1 MLNTLSKKN
10 ILTELI
16 WDSPSHDDR
25 DTGYSKWMATVRRS
39 HRMYVYIANDDATQG
54 DLQNLVG
61 YSENTS
67 PGCEPFAVHL
77 RNLLG
82 DGIYYVKLAEN
93 QHYFLIVYNG
103 GIVSGTDCIVSEVF
117 FNEMLNQLPESRFST
132 LNISEVTA
140 AQFERI
146 MESCEAKQLVY
157 KRKQRLFWVGVGVGV
172 LVLLI
177 ASAIFLYSII
187 AG

>member
-16 WDSPSHDDR
+16 WESSSHNER
-25 DTGYSKWMATVRRS
+25 DAGYAKWMAAIRRS
-39 HRMYVYIANDDATQG
+39 HRMYVYIANDDASQV
-54 DLQNLVG
+54 DIQKLVG
-61 YSENTS
+61 YSDNTS

-82 DGIYYVKLAEN
+82 DGIYYVRLAEN
-93 QHYFLIVYNG
+93 QYYFLIVCNG
-103 GIVSGTDCIVSEVF
+103 VIVSGTDCIVSEAF
-117 FNEMLNQLPESRFST
+117 FNEMLNQLPDSRFSA

-146 MESCEAKQLVY
+146 IESCEAKQLIY